1 MARVNYDLTPVVD
14 RGVAKDYGDVLMETK
29 PEVLEEFLP
38 ETSTPEEPEE
48 YSVSS
53 ADNANIDEQF
63 IPDNDE
69 DNYNFPPSLDVGIG
83 VYNTAKLVTEG
94 ALTTLPAAERVFGF
108 NAYNDGSKYSGF
120 IDFFSTLGSSELS
133 RDDFMTISK
142 TQNDQEF
149 ANAMSD
155 YANNYVLTQ
164 DKIVDHLNNT
174 LNLDITNVNDFVEKY
189 KGNQEVADAVTEQI
203 KYLEQLYKDEGFLVG
218 QDFYEDDEN
227 YYIKNFKELP
237 FQVNTAFT
245 EYGDIQIPGLGIYK
259 IDEDGKGAMIANSPF
274 NIGGSGIV
282 GGGGDDY
289 EYLNRKSIGT
299 FLDDQGFT
307 GDPANTPLYG
317 NQFSKSFGHIVSIP
331 AAGFALNP
339 GAFSKIGQA
348 KGFFP
353 KIGAILQGASGNLFS
368 KAGAK
373 ATGIGTLPVAGSY
386 YGFFD

>member
-237 FQVNTAFT
+237 FAVNTAFT
-245 EYGDIQIPGLGIYK
+245 EYGDIQVPGLGIYK

-282 GGGGDDY
+282 G
-289 EYLNRKSIGT
+289 K
-299 FLDDQGFT
+299 
-307 GDPANTPLYG
+307 
-317 NQFSKSFGHIVSIP
+317 
-331 AAGFALNP
+331 
-339 GAFSKIGQA
+339 
-348 KGFFP
+348 
-353 KIGAILQGASGNLFS
+353 
-368 KAGAK
+368 
-373 ATGIGTLPVAGSY
+373 
-386 YGFFD
+386 

>member
-1 MARVNYDLTPVVD
+1 MSIEMLRERYDE
-14 RGVAKDYGDVLMETK
+14 KFK
-29 PEVLEEFLP
+29 PNESFKL
-38 ETSTPEEPEE
+38 ETSTPEEPED
-48 YSVSS
+48 YDVSS

-63 IPDNDE
+63 IPDNDQ
-69 DNYNFPPSLDVGIG
+69 DNYNFAQDVGFG
-83 VYNTAKLVTEG
+83 VYNTAKLVTED
-94 ALTTLPAAERVFGF
+94 ALMTFPAAERVLGF
-108 NAYNDGSKYSGF
+108 NSYNDGSKYSGF

-189 KGNQEVADAVTEQI
+189 KGNQEVADAVTEQV

-259 IDEDGKGAMIANSPF
+259 IDDDGRGAMIANSPM
-274 NIGGSGIV
+274 NIGGSGII
-282 GGGGDDY
+282 GGKGDDY

-307 GDPANTPLYG
+307 GDHSIMYGDEGSKTFAKYAHFPA
-317 NQFSKSFGHIVSIP
+317 S
-331 AAGFALNP
+331 GFALNP
-339 GAFSKIGQA
+339 GAFSKIGAA
-348 KGFFP
+348 KGILP
-353 KIGAILQGASGNLFS
+353 KIGRFIQGASGNLLS
-368 KAGAK
+368 ASGAK
-373 ATGIGTLPVAGSY
+373 ATGITALPVAGSY
-386 YGFFD
+386 YGLFD

>member
-1 MARVNYDLTPVVD
+1 MLRERYDE
-14 RGVAKDYGDVLMETK
+14 KFK
-29 PEVLEEFLP
+29 PNESFKL
-38 ETSTPEEPEE
+38 ETSTPEEPED
-48 YSVSS
+48 YDVSS
-53 ADNANIDEQF
+53 ADNANIEEQF

-94 ALTTLPAAERVFGF
+94 ALTTLPAVERVLGV

-227 YYIKNFKELP
+227 YYVKNFKELP
-237 FQVNTAFT
+237 FAVNTAFT

-259 IDEDGKGAMIANSPF
+259 IDEDGRGAMIANSPF

-282 GGGGDDY
+282 GGKGDDY

-307 GDPANTPLYG
+307 GDPMNTPLYG
-317 NQFSKSFGHIVSIP
+317 NQFSKSFGQIVSIP

-353 KIGAILQGASGNLFS
+353 KIGAFLQGASGNLFS

-373 ATGIGTLPVAGSY
+373 ATGIGSLPVAGSY

>member
-38 ETSTPEEPEE
+38 ETSTPEEPED
-48 YSVSS
+48 YDVSS
-53 ADNANIDEQF
+53 ADNANIEEQF

-94 ALTTLPAAERVFGF
+94 ALTTLPAVERVLGV

-227 YYIKNFKELP
+227 YYVKNFKELP
-237 FQVNTAFT
+237 FAVNTAFT

-259 IDEDGKGAMIANSPF
+259 IDEDGRGAMIANSPF

-282 GGGGDDY
+282 GGKGDDY

-317 NQFSKSFGHIVSIP
+317 DQFSKSFGQIVSIP

>member
-237 FQVNTAFT
+237 FAVNTAFT
-245 EYGDIQIPGLGIYK
+245 EYGDIQVPGLGIYK
-259 IDEDGKGAMIANSPF
+259 IDEDGRGAMIANSPF

>member
-1 MARVNYDLTPVVD
+1 MARVNYDLSPVVD
-14 RGVAKDYGDVLMETK
+14 REVAKDYGDVLMETK

-38 ETSTPEEPEE
+38 ETSTPEEPKD
-48 YSVSS
+48 YDVSS
-53 ADNANIDEQF
+53 ADNANIEEQF

-69 DNYNFPPSLDVGIG
+69 DNYNFAQDAGIG
-83 VYNTAKLVTEG
+83 VYNTAKLVTED
-94 ALTTLPAAERVFGF
+94 ALMVFPAAERVLGL
-108 NAYNDGSKYSGF
+108 NSYNDGSKYSGF

-149 ANAMSD
+149 ANAMAD

-299 FLDDQGFT
+299 FLDSQGFT
-307 GDPANTPLYG
+307 GDPMNTPLYG
-317 NQFSKSFGHIVSIP
+317 DQFSKSFGHIASIP

-339 GAFSKIGQA
+339 GSISKVAQA
-348 KGFFP
+348 KGILP
-353 KIGAILQGASGNLFS
+353 KIGAFLQGASGNLFS
-368 KAGAK
+368 KQGA
-373 ATGIGTLPVAGSY
+373 AAVGIGSLPVAGSY

>member
-1 MARVNYDLTPVVD
+1 MARVNYDLSPVVD
-14 RGVAKDYGDVLMETK
+14 REVAKDYGDVLTESK

-38 ETSTPEEPEE
+38 EISTPEEPKE

-63 IPDNDE
+63 IPDNE
-69 DNYNFPPSLDVGIG
+69 GDNYNFAQDVGFG

-94 ALTTLPAAERVFGF
+94 ALTTLPAVERVLGV

-133 RDDFMTISK
+133 RDNFMTISK

-149 ANAMSD
+149 ANAMAD

-203 KYLEQLYKDEGFLVG
+203 RYLEQLYRDEGFLVG

-299 FLDDQGFT
+299 FLDSQGFT
-307 GDPANTPLYG
+307 GDPMNTPLYG
-317 NQFSKSFGHIVSIP
+317 DQFSKSFGHIASIP

-339 GAFSKIGQA
+339 GSISKIRQA
-348 KGFFP
+348 KGILP
-353 KIGAILQGASGNLFS
+353 KIGAFLQGASGNLFS
-368 KAGAK
+368 KQGA
-373 ATGIGTLPVAGSY
+373 AAVGIGSLPVAGSY

>member
-38 ETSTPEEPEE
+38 ETSTPEEPED
-48 YSVSS
+48 YDVSS
-53 ADNANIDEQF
+53 ANNANIEEQF

-69 DNYNFPPSLDVGIG
+69 DNYNFAQDVGFG

-149 ANAMSD
+149 ANAMAD
-155 YANNYVLTQ
+155 YAKNYVLTQ

-189 KGNQEVADAVTEQI
+189 KGNQEVADAVTEQV

-227 YYIKNFKELP
+227 YYVKNFKELP
-237 FQVNTAFT
+237 FAVNTAFT

-259 IDEDGKGAMIANSPF
+259 IDDDGRGAMIANSPM

-307 GDPANTPLYG
+307 GDYSVMYGDEGSKTLASYLHFPA
-317 NQFSKSFGHIVSIP
+317 S
-331 AAGFALNP
+331 GFALNP
-339 GAFSKIGQA
+339 GAFGKIGAA

-353 KIGAILQGASGNLFS
+353 KIGRFIQGASGNLLS

-373 ATGIGTLPVAGSY
+373 AAGITALPVVGSY
-386 YGFFD
+386 YGLFD

>member
-63 IPDNDE
+63 IPDNE
-69 DNYNFPPSLDVGIG
+69 GDNYNFAQDAGIG

-149 ANAMSD
+149 ANAMAD

-227 YYIKNFKELP
+227 YYVKNFKELP
-237 FQVNTAFT
+237 FAVNTAFT

-307 GDPANTPLYG
+307 GDPMNTPLYG
-317 NQFSKSFGHIVSIP
+317 DEGSKTFAHIASIP

-353 KIGAILQGASGNLFS
+353 KIGAFLQGASGNLFS
-368 KAGAK
+368 KQGA
-373 ATGIGTLPVAGSY
+373 AAVGIGSLPVAGSY

>member
-63 IPDNDE
+63 IPDNE
-69 DNYNFPPSLDVGIG
+69 GDNYNFAQDAGIG
-83 VYNTAKLVTEG
+83 VYNTAKLVTEA
-94 ALTTLPAAERVFGF
+94 ALTTMPSMERVLGF
-108 NAYNDGSKYSGF
+108 NPYNDGSKYSGF

-227 YYIKNFKELP
+227 YYVKNFKELP
-237 FQVNTAFT
+237 FAVNTAFT

-307 GDPANTPLYG
+307 GDPMNTPLYG
-317 NQFSKSFGHIVSIP
+317 DEGSKTFAHIASIP

-353 KIGAILQGASGNLFS
+353 KIGAFLQGASGNLFS
-368 KAGAK
+368 KQGA
-373 ATGIGTLPVAGSY
+373 AAVGIGSLPVAGSY

>member
-237 FQVNTAFT
+237 FAVNTAFT

-259 IDEDGKGAMIANSPF
+259 IDEDGRGAMIANSPF

>member
-237 FQVNTAFT
+237 FAVNTAFT
-245 EYGDIQIPGLGIYK
+245 EYGDIQVPGLGIYK
-259 IDEDGKGAMIANSPF
+259 IDEDGRGAMIANSPF

-386 YGFFD
+386 YGLFD

>member
-1 MARVNYDLTPVVD
+1 MARVNYDLSPVVD

-164 DKIVDHLNNT
+164 DKIVDHLNKT

-237 FQVNTAFT
+237 FAVNTAFT
-245 EYGDIQIPGLGIYK
+245 EYGDIQVPGLGIYK
-259 IDEDGKGAMIANSPF
+259 IDEDGRGAMIANSPF

>member
-1 MARVNYDLTPVVD
+1 MLRERYDE
-14 RGVAKDYGDVLMETK
+14 KFK
-29 PEVLEEFLP
+29 PDESFKL
-38 ETSTPEEPEE
+38 ETSTPEEPED
-48 YSVSS
+48 YDVSS
-53 ADNANIDEQF
+53 ANNANIEEQF

-69 DNYNFPPSLDVGIG
+69 DNYNFAQDVGFG

-149 ANAMSD
+149 ANAMAD
-155 YANNYVLTQ
+155 YAKNYVLTQ

-227 YYIKNFKELP
+227 YYVKNFKELP

-259 IDEDGKGAMIANSPF
+259 IDDDGRGAMIANSPM

-307 GDPANTPLYG
+307 GDPMNTPLYG
-317 NQFSKSFGHIVSIP
+317 DEGSKTFAHIASVP

-339 GAFSKIGQA
+339 GSISKVAQA
-348 KGFFP
+348 KGVLP
-353 KIGAILQGASGNLFS
+353 KIGAFLQGASGNLFS
-368 KAGAK
+368 KQGA
-373 ATGIGTLPVAGSY
+373 AAVGIGSLPVAGSY

>member
-1 MARVNYDLTPVVD
+1 MARVNYDLSPVVD

-38 ETSTPEEPEE
+38 ETSTPEEPKE

-63 IPDNDE
+63 IPDNE
-69 DNYNFPPSLDVGIG
+69 GDNYNFAQDVGFG

-94 ALTTLPAAERVFGF
+94 ALTTLPAVERVLGV

-149 ANAMSD
+149 ANAMAD

-289 EYLNRKSIGT
+289 EYLNRRSIGT
-299 FLDDQGFT
+299 FLDSQGFT
-307 GDPANTPLYG
+307 GDPMNTPLYG
-317 NQFSKSFGHIVSIP
+317 DQFSKSFGHVVSIP

-339 GAFSKIGQA
+339 GSFSKIGQA

-368 KAGAK
+368 KQGA
-373 ATGIGTLPVAGSY
+373 AAVGIGSLPVAGSY

>member
-1 MARVNYDLTPVVD
+1 MARVNYDLTPVVE
-14 RGVAKDYGDVLMETK
+14 REEVKDYGDVLTETK

-38 ETSTPEEPEE
+38 ETNTPEEPKE
-48 YSVSS
+48 YDVSS
-53 ADNANIDEQF
+53 ADNANIEEQF

-69 DNYNFPPSLDVGIG
+69 DNYNFAQDVGFG
-83 VYNTAKLVTEG
+83 AYNTAKLVTEG

-120 IDFFSTLGSSELS
+120 VDFFSTLGSSELS

-164 DKIVDHLNNT
+164 DKIVDHLNKS

-259 IDEDGKGAMIANSPF
+259 IDDDGRGAMIANSPF

-282 GGGGDDY
+282 GGNGDDY

-307 GDPANTPLYG
+307 GDPMNTPLYG
-317 NQFSKSFGHIVSIP
+317 DEGSKTFAHIASIP

-339 GAFSKIGQA
+339 GSISKVAQA
-348 KGFFP
+348 KGILP
-353 KIGAILQGASGNLFS
+353 KIGAFLQGASGNLFS
-368 KAGAK
+368 KQGA
-373 ATGIGTLPVAGSY
+373 AAVGIGSLPVAGSY

>member
-237 FQVNTAFT
+237 FAVNTAFT
-245 EYGDIQIPGLGIYK
+245 EYGDIQVPGLGIYK

>member
-1 MARVNYDLTPVVD
+1 
-14 RGVAKDYGDVLMETK
+14 
-29 PEVLEEFLP
+29 
-38 ETSTPEEPEE
+38 
-48 YSVSS
+48 
-53 ADNANIDEQF
+53 
-63 IPDNDE
+63 
-69 DNYNFPPSLDVGIG
+69 
-83 VYNTAKLVTEG
+83 
-94 ALTTLPAAERVFGF
+94 
-108 NAYNDGSKYSGF
+108 
-120 IDFFSTLGSSELS
+120 
-133 RDDFMTISK
+133 MTISK

-237 FQVNTAFT
+237 FAVNTAFT
-245 EYGDIQIPGLGIYK
+245 EYGDIQVPGLGIYK
-259 IDEDGKGAMIANSPF
+259 IDEDGRGAMIANSPF

>member
-164 DKIVDHLNNT
+164 DKIVDHLNKT

-237 FQVNTAFT
+237 FAVNTAFT
-245 EYGDIQIPGLGIYK
+245 EYGDIQVPGLGIYK
-259 IDEDGKGAMIANSPF
+259 IDEDGRGAMIANSPF

>member
-1 MARVNYDLTPVVD
+1 MSIEMLRERYDE
-14 RGVAKDYGDVLMETK
+14 KFK
-29 PEVLEEFLP
+29 PNEGFKL
-38 ETSTPEEPEE
+38 ETSTPEEPED
-48 YSVSS
+48 YDVSS

-63 IPDNDE
+63 IPDNE
-69 DNYNFPPSLDVGIG
+69 GDNYNFAQDVGFG
-83 VYNTAKLVTEG
+83 AYNTAKLVTEG

-149 ANAMSD
+149 ANAMAD

-259 IDEDGKGAMIANSPF
+259 IDEDGRGAMIANSPF

-307 GDPANTPLYG
+307 GDPMNTPLYG
-317 NQFSKSFGHIVSIP
+317 DEGSKTFAHIASIP

-339 GAFSKIGQA
+339 GSISKVAQA
-348 KGFFP
+348 KGVLP
-353 KIGAILQGASGNLFS
+353 KIGAFLQGASGNLFS

>member
-63 IPDNDE
+63 IPDNE
-69 DNYNFPPSLDVGIG
+69 GDNYNFAQDAGIG
-83 VYNTAKLVTEG
+83 VYNTAKLVTEA
-94 ALTTLPAAERVFGF
+94 ALTTMPSMERVLGF

-227 YYIKNFKELP
+227 YYVKNFKELP
-237 FQVNTAFT
+237 FAVNTAFT

-307 GDPANTPLYG
+307 GDPMNTPLYG
-317 NQFSKSFGHIVSIP
+317 DEGSKTFAHIASIP

-353 KIGAILQGASGNLFS
+353 KIGAFLQGASGNLFS
-368 KAGAK
+368 KQGA
-373 ATGIGTLPVAGSY
+373 AAVGIGSLPVAGSY